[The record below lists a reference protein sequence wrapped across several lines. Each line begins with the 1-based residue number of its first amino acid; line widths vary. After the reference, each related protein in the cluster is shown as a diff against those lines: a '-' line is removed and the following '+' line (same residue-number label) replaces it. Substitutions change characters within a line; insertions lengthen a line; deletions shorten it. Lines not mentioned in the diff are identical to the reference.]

1 MNILGIGFLASPGLH
16 DFKQG
21 LHDSKHGQY
30 EVDMSARLRTAMA
43 ELM

>member
-1 MNILGIGFLASPGLH
+1 MNILGIGFLASP
-16 DFKQG
+16 G